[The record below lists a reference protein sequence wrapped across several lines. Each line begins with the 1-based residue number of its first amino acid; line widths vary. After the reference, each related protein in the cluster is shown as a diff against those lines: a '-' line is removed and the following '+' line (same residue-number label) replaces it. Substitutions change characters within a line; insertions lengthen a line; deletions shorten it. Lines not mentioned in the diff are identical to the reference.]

1 MDKLLL
7 RLREA
12 GGGSPSPVRPP
23 GSGAIKKHN
32 LSNYAKVIGGEVSNP
47 RKSVF

>member
-7 RLREA
+7 RLKEA
-12 GGGSPSPVRPP
+12 NGGSPSPIKAP
-23 GSGAIKKHN
+23 GSAIKKHN
-32 LSNYAKVIGGEVSNP
+32 LSNYAKAIGGEVSNP